1 MYYIKNSIIDMKW
14 SHKGNIGRSSSA
26 RVKERAVVLVRTI
39 LALLKVGAIQARY
52 LLKKIVIILSKKGK
66 VLGKQKA
73 KEMGYQ
79 SRRLIT
85 FLSIKA
91 NTTGKQKAIL
101 SAKLLKQ
108 LAIILSR
115 KTNEAVHQSI
125 QIIIASDILGKTKSY
140 LTRDPEM
147 MMSTT
152 TTLSPPP
159 DPETTIRRI
168 TLNDKLAEE
177 IREEIGIDCHAIDV
191 NSLPV
196 EYKPYYSYIFPMSSK
211 IVTNRGCIRVKSKN
225 FDLIQI
231 IQRN

>member
-1 MYYIKNSIIDMKW
+1 MKW
-14 SHKGNIGRSSSA
+14 SHEGNIGRSGSS
-26 RVKERAVVLVRTI
+26 RVKEIAVVMARTI
-39 LALLKVGAIQARY
+39 SGLLKVGAVQATY
-52 LLKKIVIILSKKGK
+52 LLKKIIVILSKKGK
-66 VLGKQKA
+66 VVGKQKG
-73 KEMGYQ
+73 KEMGYLL
-79 SRRLIT
+79 RRLIT

-108 LAIILSR
+108 LGIILSR
-115 KTNEAVHQSI
+115 KTNEAMHRSI
-125 QIIIASDILGKTKSY
+125 QTIIASDIPRKTKTY

-168 TLNDKLAEE
+168 TLNEKLAEE
-177 IREEIGIDCHAIDV
+177 IRAEIGIDCQAIDV

-196 EYKPYYSYIFPMSSK
+196 EHKPCYSYIFPMSSK
-211 IVTNRGCIRVKSKN
+211 IVTNRGCIRVKNKS

>member
-1 MYYIKNSIIDMKW
+1 MKW
-14 SHKGNIGRSSSA
+14 SHEGNIGRSSFA
-26 RVKERAVVLVRTI
+26 RVKEIAVVLARTI
-39 LALLKVGAIQARY
+39 LALLKVAAIQARC
-52 LLKKIVIILSKKGK
+52 LLKKVVINLSKKGK
-66 VLGKQKA
+66 VVGKQKG

-79 SRRLIT
+79 LRRLIT

-91 NTTGKQKAIL
+91 NTTGRQKAIL
-101 SAKLLKQ
+101 SAKSLKQ

-115 KTNEAVHQSI
+115 KTNEAIHQSI
-125 QIIIASDILGKTKSY
+125 QIIIASDIPGKTKSY
-140 LTRDPEM
+140 LTREPEI

-177 IREEIGIDCHAIDV
+177 IREEIGIDCQAIDV

-196 EYKPYYSYIFPMSSK
+196 EHKPCYSYIFPMSSK
-211 IVTNRGCIRVKSKN
+211 IVTNRGCIRVKGKS

>member
-1 MYYIKNSIIDMKW
+1 MKW
-14 SHKGNIGRSSSA
+14 SHEGNIGRSSFA
-26 RVKERAVVLVRTI
+26 RVKEIAVVLARTI
-39 LALLKVGAIQARY
+39 LALLKVAAIQARC
-52 LLKKIVIILSKKGK
+52 LLKKVVIILSKKGK
-66 VLGKQKA
+66 VVGKQKG

-79 SRRLIT
+79 LRRLIT
-85 FLSIKA
+85 FLYIKA
-91 NTTGKQKAIL
+91 NTTGRQKAIL
-101 SAKLLKQ
+101 SAKSLKQ

-115 KTNEAVHQSI
+115 KTNEAMHQSI
-125 QIIIASDILGKTKSY
+125 QIIIASDIPGKTKSY
-140 LTRDPEM
+140 LTREPEI

-177 IREEIGIDCHAIDV
+177 IREEIGIDCQAIDV

-196 EYKPYYSYIFPMSSK
+196 EHKPYYSYIFPMSSK
-211 IVTNRGCIRVKSKN
+211 IVTNRGCIRVKGKS

>member
-1 MYYIKNSIIDMKW
+1 MKW
-14 SHKGNIGRSSSA
+14 SHEGNIGRSGSS
-26 RVKERAVVLVRTI
+26 RVKEIAVDMARTI
-39 LALLKVGAIQARY
+39 LALLKVGAVQATY
-52 LLKKIVIILSKKGK
+52 LLKKIILILSKKGK
-66 VLGKQKA
+66 VVGKQKG

-79 SRRLIT
+79 LRRLIT
-85 FLSIKA
+85 FLSIKT
-91 NTTGKQKAIL
+91 NTTGRQKAIL

-108 LAIILSR
+108 LGIILSR
-115 KTNEAVHQSI
+115 KTNEAVRQSI
-125 QIIIASDILGKTKSY
+125 QIIIASDIPRKTKTY
-140 LTRDPEM
+140 LTRDPEIM
-147 MMSTT
+147 TSTTT

-177 IREEIGIDCHAIDV
+177 IREEIGMDCQAIDV

-196 EYKPYYSYIFPMSSK
+196 EHKPCYSYIFPMSSK
-211 IVTNRGCIRVKSKN
+211 IVTNRGCIRVKNKS

>member
-1 MYYIKNSIIDMKW
+1 MKW
-14 SHKGNIGRSSSA
+14 SHEGNIGRSGSS
-26 RVKERAVVLVRTI
+26 RVKEIAVVMARTI
-39 LALLKVGAIQARY
+39 SGLLKVGAVQATY
-52 LLKKIVIILSKKGK
+52 LLKKIIVILSKKGK
-66 VLGKQKA
+66 VVGKQKG

-79 SRRLIT
+79 LRRLIT

-91 NTTGKQKAIL
+91 NTTGRQKAIL
-101 SAKLLKQ
+101 SAKSLKQ

-115 KTNEAVHQSI
+115 KTNEAIHQSI
-125 QIIIASDILGKTKSY
+125 QIIIASDIPGKTKSY
-140 LTRDPEM
+140 LTREPEIM
-147 MMSTT
+147 ISTT

-177 IREEIGIDCHAIDV
+177 IREEIGIDCQAIDV

-196 EYKPYYSYIFPMSSK
+196 EHKPYYSYIFPMSSK
-211 IVTNRGCIRVKSKN
+211 IVTNRGCIRVKNKS

>member
-1 MYYIKNSIIDMKW
+1 MKW
-14 SHKGNIGRSSSA
+14 SHEGNIGRSGSS
-26 RVKERAVVLVRTI
+26 RFKEIAVVMARTI
-39 LALLKVGAIQARY
+39 SGLLKVGAVQATY
-52 LLKKIVIILSKKGK
+52 LLKKIIVILSKKGK
-66 VLGKQKA
+66 VVGKQKG

-79 SRRLIT
+79 LRRLIT

-108 LAIILSR
+108 LGIILSR

-125 QIIIASDILGKTKSY
+125 QTIIASDIPRKTKTY

-177 IREEIGIDCHAIDV
+177 IREEIGIDCQAIDV

-196 EYKPYYSYIFPMSSK
+196 EHKPYYSYIFPMSSK
-211 IVTNRGCIRVKSKN
+211 IVTNRGCIRVKGKS

>member
-1 MYYIKNSIIDMKW
+1 MKW
-14 SHKGNIGRSSSA
+14 SHEGNIGRSSFA
-26 RVKERAVVLVRTI
+26 RVKEIAVVLARTI
-39 LALLKVGAIQARY
+39 LALLKVAAIQATY
-52 LLKKIVIILSKKGK
+52 LLKKIILILSKKGK
-66 VLGKQKA
+66 VVGKQKG

-79 SRRLIT
+79 LRRLIT

-91 NTTGKQKAIL
+91 NTTGRQKAIL
-101 SAKLLKQ
+101 SAKSLKQ

-115 KTNEAVHQSI
+115 KTNEAMHQSI
-125 QIIIASDILGKTKSY
+125 QIIIASDIPGKTKSY
-140 LTRDPEM
+140 LTREPEI

-177 IREEIGIDCHAIDV
+177 IREEIGMDCQAIDV

-196 EYKPYYSYIFPMSSK
+196 EHKPCYSYIFPMSSK
-211 IVTNRGCIRVKSKN
+211 IVTNRGCIRVKNKS

>member
-1 MYYIKNSIIDMKW
+1 MKW
-14 SHKGNIGRSSSA
+14 SHEGNIGRSSFA
-26 RVKERAVVLVRTI
+26 RVKEIAVVLARTI
-39 LALLKVGAIQARY
+39 LALLKVAAIQARC
-52 LLKKIVIILSKKGK
+52 LLKKVVIILSKKGK
-66 VLGKQKA
+66 VVEKQKG

-79 SRRLIT
+79 LRRLIT

-91 NTTGKQKAIL
+91 NTTGRQKAIL
-101 SAKLLKQ
+101 SAKSLKQ
-108 LAIILSR
+108 LAIILIR
-115 KTNEAVHQSI
+115 KTNEAMHQSI
-125 QIIIASDILGKTKSY
+125 QIIIASDIPGKTKSY
-140 LTRDPEM
+140 LTREPEI

-177 IREEIGIDCHAIDV
+177 IREEIGIDCQAIDV
-191 NSLPV
+191 NSGSV
-196 EYKPYYSYIFPMSSK
+196 EHKPYYSYIFPMSSK
-211 IVTNRGCIRVKSKN
+211 IVTNRGCIRVKGKN

>member
-1 MYYIKNSIIDMKW
+1 MKW
-14 SHKGNIGRSSSA
+14 SHEGNIGRSGSS
-26 RVKERAVVLVRTI
+26 RVKEIAVVMARTI
-39 LALLKVGAIQARY
+39 LALLKVGAVQATY
-52 LLKKIVIILSKKGK
+52 LLKKIILILSKKGK
-66 VLGKQKA
+66 VVGKQKG

-79 SRRLIT
+79 LRRLIT
-85 FLSIKA
+85 FLSIKT

-101 SAKLLKQ
+101 SANLLKQ
-108 LAIILSR
+108 LGIILSR
-115 KTNEAVHQSI
+115 KTNEAVHRSI
-125 QIIIASDILGKTKSY
+125 QIIIASDIPRKTKTY

-177 IREEIGIDCHAIDV
+177 IREEIGMDCQAIDV

-196 EYKPYYSYIFPMSSK
+196 EHKPCYSYIFPMSSK
-211 IVTNRGCIRVKSKN
+211 IVTNRGCIRVKNKS

>member
-1 MYYIKNSIIDMKW
+1 M
-14 SHKGNIGRSSSA
+14 
-26 RVKERAVVLVRTI
+26 
-39 LALLKVGAIQARY
+39 
-52 LLKKIVIILSKKGK
+52 
-66 VLGKQKA
+66 
-73 KEMGYQ
+73 
-79 SRRLIT
+79 
-85 FLSIKA
+85 
-91 NTTGKQKAIL
+91 
-101 SAKLLKQ
+101 
-108 LAIILSR
+108 SR

-125 QIIIASDILGKTKSY
+125 QTIIASDIPRKTKTY
-140 LTRDPEM
+140 FTRDPEMM

-177 IREEIGIDCHAIDV
+177 IREEIGIDCQAIDV

-196 EYKPYYSYIFPMSSK
+196 EHKPCYSYIFPMSSK
-211 IVTNRGCIRVKSKN
+211 IVTNRGCIRVKNKS

>member
-1 MYYIKNSIIDMKW
+1 MKW
-14 SHKGNIGRSSSA
+14 SHEGNIGRSSFA
-26 RVKERAVVLVRTI
+26 RVKEIAVVLARTI
-39 LALLKVGAIQARY
+39 LALLKVAAIQARC
-52 LLKKIVIILSKKGK
+52 LLKKVVINLSKKGK
-66 VLGKQKA
+66 VVGKQKG

-79 SRRLIT
+79 LRRLIT

-91 NTTGKQKAIL
+91 NTTGRQKAIL
-101 SAKLLKQ
+101 SAKSLKQ

-115 KTNEAVHQSI
+115 KTNEAMHQSI
-125 QIIIASDILGKTKSY
+125 QIIIASDIPGKTKSY
-140 LTRDPEM
+140 LTREPEI

-177 IREEIGIDCHAIDV
+177 IREEIGIDCQAIDV

-196 EYKPYYSYIFPMSSK
+196 EHKPYYSYIFPMSSK
-211 IVTNRGCIRVKSKN
+211 IVTNRGCIRVKGKS

>member
-1 MYYIKNSIIDMKW
+1 MKW
-14 SHKGNIGRSSSA
+14 SHEGNIGRSSFA
-26 RVKERAVVLVRTI
+26 RVKEIAVVLARTI
-39 LALLKVGAIQARY
+39 LALLKIAAIQARC
-52 LLKKIVIILSKKGK
+52 LLNKIVIILSKKGK
-66 VLGKQKA
+66 VVGKQKG

-79 SRRLIT
+79 LRRLIT

-91 NTTGKQKAIL
+91 NTTGRQKAIL
-101 SAKLLKQ
+101 SAKLLKR

-115 KTNEAVHQSI
+115 KTNEAMHQSI
-125 QIIIASDILGKTKSY
+125 QIIIASDIPRKTKSY

-152 TTLSPPP
+152 TTTLTAPP

-177 IREEIGIDCHAIDV
+177 IRQEIGIDCQAIDI

-196 EYKPYYSYIFPMSSK
+196 EHTPYYSYIFPMSSK
-211 IVTNRGCIRVKSKN
+211 IVTNRGCIRVKGKS

>member
-1 MYYIKNSIIDMKW
+1 MKW
-14 SHKGNIGRSSSA
+14 SHEGNIGRSSFA
-26 RVKERAVVLVRTI
+26 RVKEIAVVLARTI
-39 LALLKVGAIQARY
+39 LALLKVAAIQARC
-52 LLKKIVIILSKKGK
+52 LLKKVVIILSKKGK
-66 VLGKQKA
+66 VVGKQKG

-79 SRRLIT
+79 LRRLIT

-91 NTTGKQKAIL
+91 NTTGRQKAIL
-101 SAKLLKQ
+101 SAKSLKQ

-115 KTNEAVHQSI
+115 KTNEAMHQSI
-125 QIIIASDILGKTKSY
+125 QIIIASDIPGKTKSY
-140 LTRDPEM
+140 LTREPEI

-177 IREEIGIDCHAIDV
+177 IREEIGIDCQAIDV

-196 EYKPYYSYIFPMSSK
+196 EHKPYYSYIFPMSSK
-211 IVTNRGCIRVKSKN
+211 IVTNRGCIRVKGKN

>member
-1 MYYIKNSIIDMKW
+1 MKW
-14 SHKGNIGRSSSA
+14 SHEGNIGRSGSS
-26 RVKERAVVLVRTI
+26 RVKEIAVVMARTI
-39 LALLKVGAIQARY
+39 SGLLKVGAVQATY
-52 LLKKIVIILSKKGK
+52 LLKKIILILSKKGK
-66 VLGKQKA
+66 VVGKQKG

-79 SRRLIT
+79 LRRLIT

-108 LAIILSR
+108 LGIILSR

-125 QIIIASDILGKTKSY
+125 QTIIASDIPRKTKTY

-152 TTLSPPP
+152 TTLSSPPP

-177 IREEIGIDCHAIDV
+177 IREEIGIDCQAIDV

-196 EYKPYYSYIFPMSSK
+196 EHKPCYSYIFPMSSK
-211 IVTNRGCIRVKSKN
+211 IVTNRGCIRVKNKS

>member
-1 MYYIKNSIIDMKW
+1 MKW
-14 SHKGNIGRSSSA
+14 SHEGNIGRSSFA
-26 RVKERAVVLVRTI
+26 RVKEIAVVLARTI
-39 LALLKVGAIQARY
+39 LALLKVAAIQARCI
-52 LLKKIVIILSKKGK
+52 LNKIVIILSKKGK
-66 VLGKQKA
+66 VVGKQKG

-79 SRRLIT
+79 LRRLIT

-91 NTTGKQKAIL
+91 NTTGRQKAIL
-101 SAKLLKQ
+101 SAKLLKR

-115 KTNEAVHQSI
+115 KTNEAMHQSI
-125 QIIIASDILGKTKSY
+125 QIIIASDIPRKTKSY

-152 TTLSPPP
+152 TTLTAPL

-177 IREEIGIDCHAIDV
+177 IRQEIGIDCQAIDV

-196 EYKPYYSYIFPMSSK
+196 EHTPYYSYIFPMSSK
-211 IVTNRGCIRVKSKN
+211 IVTNRGCIRVKGKS